1 MEIQNKVAIVTG
13 ASSGIGL
20 ATAKLL
26 GSKGAKVALV
36 SRNRSK
42 LDELSKHLPNSLSV
56 PADITKIEQIIAMV
70 KKTESHFGKI
80 NILINNAGQGY
91 DATIEEVDPSIF
103 SYIFNLDVLGPVVA
117 MQQVLPLLRKQ
128 GGAQS

>member
-56 PADITKIEQIIAMV
+56 PADMTKIEQIKAMV

-91 DATIEEVDPSIF
+91 ET
-103 SYIFNLDVLGPVVA
+103 L
-117 MQQVLPLLRKQ
+117 Q
-128 GGAQS
+128 